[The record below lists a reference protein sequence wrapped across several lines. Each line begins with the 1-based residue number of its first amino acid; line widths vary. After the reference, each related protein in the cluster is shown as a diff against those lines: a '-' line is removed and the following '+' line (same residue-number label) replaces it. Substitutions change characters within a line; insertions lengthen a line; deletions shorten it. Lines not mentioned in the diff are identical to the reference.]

1 VLELPTLRRQVAAQK
16 HAPVAMPPT
25 GVFIDDVFDPS
36 PASRAGVRPGDFLT
50 GLGGHP
56 ILSVGDFQTWLYAT
70 GIGQA
75 TELTLVRNGDTFG
88 LQIQLEARPASA
100 STH

>member
-1 VLELPTLRRQVAAQK
+1 VIQLQWVAAASC
-16 HAPVAMPPT
+16 APVTMPPT

-36 PASRAGVRPGDFLT
+36 PARRAGVRPGDFLT

-56 ILSVGDFQTWLYAT
+56 IVSVGDFQTWLYAT
-70 GIGQA
+70 GIGA
-75 TELTLVRNGDTFG
+75 VTELTLVRNRDTFA
-88 LQIQLEARPASA
+88 LQVQVAERPASA